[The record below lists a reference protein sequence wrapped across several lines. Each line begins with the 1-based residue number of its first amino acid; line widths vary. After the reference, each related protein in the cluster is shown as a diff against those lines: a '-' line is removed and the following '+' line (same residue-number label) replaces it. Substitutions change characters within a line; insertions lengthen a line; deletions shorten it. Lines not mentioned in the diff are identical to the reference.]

1 MGFLNW
7 PLMQAVVFGDCAGWL
22 HPAPGQHGVVLCNA
36 FGYDELCTHR
46 AWLQL
51 AERLAVQQ
59 MPTLRFDYPGTGNSL
74 HVEEDPDR
82 VDAWIGS
89 IADALAYLR
98 TVSGVQRVSLCGFRL
113 GAMLAALAAE
123 RLSGIDG
130 LVLLA
135 PVLSGKKYLRELH
148 AHHHRWLSA
157 RAHMSMCKAPESMRT
172 VGAFGFGLHGDDI
185 DRIGG
190 IDLGNDTTA
199 PARRVLLLEANDRN
213 SGNALSARYEAYG
226 AAVERAPFDELDHFL
241 VEARFSKLP
250 ARAFATV
257 SAWLAGD
264 VDGNGNIDASPASLR
279 TLNQSASRAI
289 PVVPTLAGP
298 NFMEQPVSVGA
309 CFGVY
314 CRPRVALENAPT
326 VLFPNTAANHNIGD
340 GRCFVLFAR
349 RLAAIGIA
357 SLRMDLAGLGD
368 SAPEECTITAESLH
382 SQEACADVIA
392 GANWLLEQGYT
403 AVVTFGICSGAF
415 VGLHACAAHPQIVGA
430 FGVNLQQFVWQDEV
444 RVRNSG
450 AIASNRTLRRAALS
464 TDKWKRVWSDKASL
478 AGMVRG
484 LVARA
489 TRRFERRV
497 ADLMDA
503 TIGWSFSPN
512 KARRLLELLHEKD
525 AEVRLLYGE
534 FDHGIDE
541 LKLQFGANLRGLR
554 RFPHV
559 RVAMLPIV
567 DHSLFMRAARE
578 AAMSDAQRWLLE
590 RFCSL
595 PDTSSD
601 TPYPPQAKMPPTPT
615 VEP

>member
-1 MGFLNW
+1 
-7 PLMQAVVFGDCAGWL
+7 MQAVVFGDCAGWL

-51 AERLAVQQ
+51 AERLAAQQ

-89 IADALAYLR
+89 IADALGYLR

-113 GAMLAALAAE
+113 GAMLATLAAE
-123 RLSGIDG
+123 RLSCIDG

-148 AHHHRWLSA
+148 AHHQRWLSA
-157 RAHMSMCKAPESMRT
+157 RALNRMYTAPDNMST
-172 VGAFGFGLHGDDI
+172 VSALGFGLHGDDI
-185 DRIGG
+185 DRLAA
-190 IDLGNDTTA
+190 IDLRNDRTA
-199 PARRVLLLEANDRN
+199 SVRRVLLLEANDRE
-213 SGNALSARYEAYG
+213 SGDALSARYDAYG
-226 AAVERAPFDELDHFL
+226 AAVERAPFDELDDFL

-264 VDGNGNIDASPASLR
+264 VDGNGDIDASAASQR
-279 TLNQSASRAI
+279 ILNQSVLLAI
-289 PVVPTLAGP
+289 PVAPTLAGP
-298 NFMEQPVSVGA
+298 NFTEQPVSVGA

-314 CRPRVALENAPT
+314 CRPRDALENAPA

-382 SQEACADVIA
+382 SQDACADVIA
-392 GANWLLEQGYT
+392 GANWLLEQGYAT
-403 AVVTFGICSGAF
+403 VVTFGICSGAF

-430 FGVNLQQFVWQDEV
+430 FGVNLQQFMWQDDQ
-444 RVRNSG
+444 RVRNSS
-450 AIASNRTLRRAALS
+450 AMASNRTLRQAALS
-464 TDKWKRVWSDKASL
+464 ADKWKRVWGDKASL
-478 AGMVRG
+478 ASVAHG
-484 LVARA
+484 LAARA
-489 TRRFERRV
+489 TRRLERRV

-503 TIGWSFSPN
+503 IIGWSFSPN
-512 KARRLLELLHEKD
+512 NARRLLELLHAKG

-554 RFPHV
+554 RLPHV
-559 RVAMLPIV
+559 RVAMLPID
-567 DHSLFMRAARE
+567 DHSLFTRAARE

-601 TPYPPQAKMPPTPT
+601 APHSPQLKMVPTPT
-615 VEP
+615 G

>member
-1 MGFLNW
+1 
-7 PLMQAVVFGDCAGWL
+7 MQAVVFGDCAGWL

-51 AERLAVQQ
+51 AERLAAQQ

-74 HVEEDPDR
+74 DVEEDPGR

-89 IADALAYLR
+89 IADALGYLR
-98 TVSGVQRVSLCGFRL
+98 AVSGVQRVSLCGFRL

-148 AHHHRWLSA
+148 AHHQRWLSA
-157 RAHMSMCKAPESMRT
+157 RTDISMFTAPDSMRT
-172 VGAFGFGLHGDDI
+172 VGALGFGLHGDDI
-185 DRIGG
+185 DRLAA
-190 IDLGNDTTA
+190 IDLRNDTTA
-199 PARRVLLLEANDRN
+199 PARRVLLLEASDRN
-213 SGNALSARYEAYG
+213 SGNALSARYEAHG
-226 AAVERAPFDELDHFL
+226 AAVKRAPFDELDHFL

-264 VDGNGNIDASPASLR
+264 VDGNGNIEASPASLR
-279 TLNQSASRAI
+279 ILNQPASRAI
-289 PVVPTLAGP
+289 LVAPTLAGA
-298 NFMEQPVSVGA
+298 NFVEQPVSVGA
-309 CFGVY
+309 CFAVY
-314 CRPRVALENAPT
+314 CRPRDALENAPA
-326 VLFPNTAANHNIGD
+326 VLIPNTAANHNIGD

-349 RLAAIGIA
+349 RLAALGIA

-368 SAPEECTITAESLH
+368 SAPEERTITLESLH

-392 GANWLLEQGYT
+392 GASWLVAQGHP

-430 FGVNLQQFVWQDEV
+430 FGVNLQQFVWQGEE
-444 RVRNSG
+444 RVRSNS
-450 AIASNRTLRRAALS
+450 AIASNRTLRHAALS
-464 TDKWKRVWSDKASL
+464 TDKWKRIWSDKASL
-478 AGMVRG
+478 AGKARG
-484 LVARA
+484 LLARA

-497 ADLMDA
+497 ADMMDA

-512 KARRLLELLHEKD
+512 NARRFLELLHEKG

-541 LKLQFGANLRGLR
+541 LKLHFGANLSGLR
-554 RFPHV
+554 GFPHV
-559 RVAMLPIV
+559 RVAMLPIH
-567 DHSLFMRAARE
+567 DHSLFTRAARE
-578 AAMSDAQRWLLE
+578 AAMSDAQQWLLE
-590 RFCSL
+590 RFCR
-595 PDTSSD
+595 PPGTSSD
-601 TPYPPQAKMPPTPT
+601 APYSPHATMAPAPTADP
-615 VEP
+615 